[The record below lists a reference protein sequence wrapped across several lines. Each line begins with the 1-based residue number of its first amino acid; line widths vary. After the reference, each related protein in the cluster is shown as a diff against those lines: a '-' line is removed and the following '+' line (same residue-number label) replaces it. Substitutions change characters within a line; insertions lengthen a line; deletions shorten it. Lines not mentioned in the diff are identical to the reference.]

1 MMISKK
7 EIAISCVAALMLYQI
22 WYMQDFGSI
31 PLLLQVLAIA
41 IVAITVWIIQG
52 KIIINPNLMCWFL
65 FGIYALLSGW
75 FIVDNKE
82 YLESSIITLIS
93 FTIVCFMIY
102 NLCIV
107 FESTKWITDII
118 FIANVI
124 CAISVIFFGED
135 YNNGIHVITMGAL
148 NNPNYLGIS
157 MLYGIFACMTRINTR
172 KWKNT
177 LFYCF
182 IIGVF
187 SYVIIL
193 SGSRSSLIGLIV
205 FFLVYFLSGSKIKSL
220 TRTIETRHIIY
231 FVVIVMGIYI
241 IGRYILTEFTNTP
254 AFERLLLL
262 TEDDGA
268 RARTD
273 LYDVAFMLFSE
284 NPIIGIGY
292 NNFGNVAGIGYFSH
306 STYAETLACTGII
319 GCLLWFG
326 PYFACAKKLFLL
338 HRYNKEGC
346 NRWIAL
352 YILIIFMG
360 LFGIIYYVFQSMV
373 VFTMLFAQ
381 MDIESSNF
389 IGEKNEE

>member
-1 MMISKK
+1 M
-7 EIAISCVAALMLYQI
+7 
-22 WYMQDFGSI
+22 
-31 PLLLQVLAIA
+31 
-41 IVAITVWIIQG
+41 
-52 KIIINPNLMCWFL
+52 
-65 FGIYALLSGW
+65 
-75 FIVDNKE
+75 
-82 YLESSIITLIS
+82 
-93 FTIVCFMIY
+93 
-102 NLCIV
+102 
-107 FESTKWITDII
+107 
-118 FIANVI
+118 
-124 CAISVIFFGED
+124 
-135 YNNGIHVITMGAL
+135 
-148 NNPNYLGIS
+148 
-157 MLYGIFACMTRINTR
+157 
-172 KWKNT
+172 
-177 LFYCF
+177 
-182 IIGVF
+182 
-187 SYVIIL
+187 
-193 SGSRSSLIGLIV
+193 
-205 FFLVYFLSGSKIKSL
+205 
-220 TRTIETRHIIY
+220 
-231 FVVIVMGIYI
+231 
-241 IGRYILTEFTNTP
+241 
-254 AFERLLLL
+254 L